1 MKIELPFLPLSVNAC
16 FRASKTGSVYKS
28 KRYREFT
35 AIMDEFF
42 EKIDYEMLEG
52 DLVLK
57 VDFECKS
64 KRKRDLDNLLK
75 SLIDSL
81 EGRLF
86 ENDSQIIEIHAKKQI
101 GCESDKTFIHLYQDH
116 QTEG

>member
-16 FRASKTGSVYKS
+16 FRASKRGGVYKS

-35 AIMDEFF
+35 AVMDEFF